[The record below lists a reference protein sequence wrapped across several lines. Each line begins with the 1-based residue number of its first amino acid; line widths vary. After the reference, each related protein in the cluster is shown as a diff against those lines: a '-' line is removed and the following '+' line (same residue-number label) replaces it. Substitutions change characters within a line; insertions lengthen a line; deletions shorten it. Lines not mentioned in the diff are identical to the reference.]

1 TTASHAKQIETIG
14 ARRLAAEAHKLA
26 VRQRKFDTEKIVRRK
41 PVFQAMQPTG
51 VFRDV
56 AADGARDL
64 TRWIGRIIEAVL
76 FNRTRDREIGDTRL
90 GHNAAIL
97 KIDLQNSIHP
107 RQAEQDS
114 IGARQCPARKRSA
127 AA

>member
-1 TTASHAKQIETIG
+1 RG
-14 ARRLAAEAHKLA
+14 RAAEAHLSSDRHGECA
-26 VRQRKFDTEKIVRRK
+26 AEKIVRCES
-41 PVFQAMQPTG
+41 VFQAMQPTG
-51 VFRDV
+51 IFRDI
-56 AADGARDL
+56 AADGASDL

-90 GHNAAIL
+90 GHNAATL

-114 IGARQCPARKRSA
+114 IAARQSPAPKRCA
-127 AA
+127 RAT